1 MGIAIRFSAFRQAH
15 RRDGRPILTCLA
27 CHLKTQIDNGRV
39 SLLDP
44 YEGVLQQFSLLDKA
58 EAEGAHLRVRVRL
71 GRRGGDVFTLLPDAR
86 ALEGVGWLD
95 FGYLSPRWFSAH
107 RPFLYHMAHMG
118 LGQSFISWVRLLYTE
133 IRSAIM
139 INGYTSDSF
148 WPSQGV
154 RQGCP
159 LSPLL
164 YVISIEVLAANLR
177 AHPDIV
183 GLRPPSLSCSLPVM
197 SLYTDDTTVVACS
210 FAAIHAVF
218 VVYGVFEKGSGSR
231 LNLGKCEGLWLGT
244 WRFQTCALPVDISWS
259 FSKIKI
265 LGVYIG
271 QGDLS
276 ESNWRPRLDAVA
288 RCFKSWR
295 S

>member
-15 RRDGRPILTCLA
+15 RRDCRPILTCLA

-133 IRSAIM
+133 ICSAIM

-159 LSPLL
+159 LSALL

-197 SLYTDDTTVVACS
+197 SRRWWLAPLPLSMLFLLYTVCS
-210 FAAIHAVF
+210 RKDLAPGSTLANARAFGLAP
-218 VVYGVFEKGSGSR
+218 GVFKHVLHRLTSPGLSPRSR
-231 LNLGKCEGLWLGT
+231 SWGFTLGKGI
-244 WRFQTCALPVDISWS
+244 FQSQI
-259 FSKIKI
+259 
-265 LGVYIG
+265 GV
-271 QGDLS
+271 L
-276 ESNWRPRLDAVA
+276 V
-288 RCFKSWR
+288 
-295 S
+295 